1 MNAIAESLV
10 KESFISEARRDREA
24 RIQAGEKF
32 TQDNARYVQT
42 VGNLL
47 AQHLQNIPRGHT
59 EELATRFAELQAI
72 LNTATASS
80 PQAFQFAREYVLDAS
95 QRWVLYVDALRQ
107 RGNAYLAHEAA
118 GCPPVLAYDFEVIV
132 DGRQLARPVNYSLVR
147 IIPPEGTLVRE
158 DGRPYVIIDPRAGHG
173 SGIGGFKS
181 QSEVGVALANG
192 HPVYFV
198 IFRPQPEPGQT
209 LTDVCAAEAHFVRE
223 VIARHPDAPR
233 PIIVGNCQGG
243 WAVMLLAAS
252 NPDITG
258 PLVLNGAPLS
268 YWAGAR
274 GNNPLRYMGGLSGGA
289 LPALIIS
296 DLGAGKFDGAHL
308 VLNFEGLNPAAT
320 WWRKY
325 YDLYSKADTEIPR
338 FLEFERWWSGFYFMN
353 TAEIG
358 WILEDL
364 FIGNKL
370 PRGRARFDDGGAI
383 DLRNIRSPIIVF
395 ASEGDNITPPPQAL
409 NWIADLYS
417 DVRQIKLRGQR
428 ILYTLHSGIG
438 HLGIFVSAKI
448 AQKEHQEIGS
458 TLKSIEAL
466 APGLYELVITD
477 ITSDGAS
484 PLYSVSFEE
493 RTIADLVAL
502 YDDGREDEQQFK
514 SVARLSELATDLYD
528 LSLRPFVQAMAT
540 PEAAA
545 MLFESHPLRQRRY
558 ILSDK
563 NPGLW
568 GVPALAANVR
578 ENRKPAAEDN
588 PFIRLERF
596 NAGLIEQGFN
606 LFRDVRD
613 AWYEVIFHGIYSLP
627 MMHRVTEHESL
638 RRGIDRDED
647 LRHKPE
653 VLEVLSR
660 TDQGQFPEA
669 VIRMLVLMA
678 QARGSVRRSRLE
690 RSNAI
695 LRSREPF
702 ASLASETRARII
714 FEQSLIVDLE
724 PERALATL
732 PKLLSD
738 SDQRERAAALIEEIA
753 GPLEEMNE
761 PTLMMLEELKTILD
775 VGAAQAPSQA
785 SSRRRRS
792 GTQTVE
798 AIS

>member
-1 MNAIAESLV
+1 
-10 KESFISEARRDREA
+10 
-24 RIQAGEKF
+24 
-32 TQDNARYVQT
+32 
-42 VGNLL
+42 
-47 AQHLQNIPRGHT
+47 
-59 EELATRFAELQAI
+59 
-72 LNTATASS
+72 
-80 PQAFQFAREYVLDAS
+80 
-95 QRWVLYVDALRQ
+95 
-107 RGNAYLAHEAA
+107 
-118 GCPPVLAYDFEVIV
+118 
-132 DGRQLARPVNYSLVR
+132 
-147 IIPPEGTLVRE
+147 
-158 DGRPYVIIDPRAGHG
+158 
-173 SGIGGFKS
+173 
-181 QSEVGVALANG
+181 
-192 HPVYFV
+192 
-198 IFRPQPEPGQT
+198 
-209 LTDVCAAEAHFVRE
+209 
-223 VIARHPDAPR
+223 
-233 PIIVGNCQGG
+233 
-243 WAVMLLAAS
+243 
-252 NPDITG
+252 
-258 PLVLNGAPLS
+258 
-268 YWAGAR
+268 
-274 GNNPLRYMGGLSGGA
+274 
-289 LPALIIS
+289 
-296 DLGAGKFDGAHL
+296 
-308 VLNFEGLNPAAT
+308 
-320 WWRKY
+320 
-325 YDLYSKADTEIPR
+325 
-338 FLEFERWWSGFYFMN
+338 
-353 TAEIG
+353 

-383 DLRNIRSPIIVF
+383 DLRKIRSPIIVF

-448 AQKEHQEIGS
+448 AQKEHKEIGS
-458 TLKSIEAL
+458 TLKSIESL
-466 APGLYELVITD
+466 APGLYELAITEK
-477 ITSDGAS
+477 TSDGAS
-484 PLYSVSFEE
+484 PQYSVSFEE

-528 LSLRPFVQAMAT
+528 LSLRPFVQAMST
-540 PEAAA
+540 PAAAA

-568 GVPALAANVR
+568 GVPALAAKVR
-578 ENRKPAAEDN
+578 ENRRPAAEDN

-627 MMHRVTEHESL
+627 IMHRVTEHESL

-669 VIRMLVLMA
+669 VIRMLVIMA
-678 QARGSVRRSRLE
+678 HARGSVRRSRLE

-695 LRSREPF
+695 LRSHEPF
-702 ASLASETRARII
+702 AGLASETRARLIS
-714 FEQSLIVDLE
+714 EQSLIVDLE
-724 PERALATL
+724 PERALAAL

-738 SDQRERAAALIEEIA
+738 SDQRERAVALVEEIA
-753 GPLEEMNE
+753 GPLDEMNE
-761 PTLMMLEELKTILD
+761 PTLMMLEELKTILG
-775 VGAAQAPSQA
+775 VGAPESPSQA
-785 SSRRRRS
+785 SPQRRRS

-798 AIS
+798 AIP